1 MNLALKGYQSRILA
15 TLRDYLRE
23 VARTGDPR
31 NPFEKIV
38 AANAAKALPYIPVQ
52 IPGLAGVMPYVCLR
66 VPTGGGKTLI
76 AAHAI
81 GAAVKDYLRA
91 ERAVVL
97 WFVPSTPILEQT
109 LSALRNP
116 RHPYRHALVR
126 GDGAASPGLGE
137 VEVLTIEEALR
148 ITPATL
154 NGATVVIVATIQGF
168 RVDDT
173 TGRKV
178 YDPMNGQLDEHF
190 RAVPPDR
197 VADLEKGPDGQPAR
211 SLENVLRL
219 RRPIVIV
226 DEAHNVRTPLS
237 FATLGKLQPAC
248 ILEFTATPDREK
260 APSNV
265 LHRVSAAE
273 LKAAAMIKLPIRV
286 VTRPAGEW
294 ARLLSDAL
302 TLRRDLETIAG
313 REGQATG
320 EYLRPI
326 ALIQA
331 RDVEH
336 TVELKKHL
344 VAEHGLPEAEIKIC
358 TAKLDELKD
367 VRDLAAPECP
377 VRFILTVQK
386 LREGWDCPFAYV
398 LCSLQETRSPTA
410 IEQIVG
416 RVLRLPKASF
426 KREPALNEA
435 YVFSV
440 SPTLAEVL
448 GELKGA
454 LELHGFSGAEAE
466 RLILSGGNDG
476 GTLPLAAHPVVVAVH
491 PEDFDATLVAAHA
504 QALLGKV
511 SFDLKAGTLT
521 VQAPLTET
529 ERTWAT
535 ACVKAPAVQAQVT
548 AAAQTVADAV
558 AAWGA
563 GGRMAGNPGLQ
574 TRIEFKIP
582 LLAIRQGD
590 LLEPFEATHLLERP
604 WRLSERDATLTE
616 ALYPAKRAAG
626 EVGLVDVDQGS
637 GKVRTERTNT
647 VDFGD
652 DPDFVGRLHQQ
663 VMNLGGGGEWTL
675 ERLVTWL
682 DRNLFR
688 DPEERREIVGS
699 ESALFLRKALNGL
712 MAARGLP
719 DPAALV
725 LDRHRLAE
733 ALAQRI
739 RQHREAER
747 LAAFQALLLPDSEL
761 AVSDAMTLDL
771 AQTRYEP
778 SWYYDGGHR
787 FTKHYYA
794 PAPGELHSAGEEFEC
809 AAYLDGLPEVRTWV
823 RNLSKKGPFWLR
835 RSTANFYPDFV
846 CLLTDGR
853 VLAVEYKGAHLAT
866 ADEAKEKAAVG
877 AVWAARSG
885 GRCLFV
891 MPQGRELATI
901 RAAIRAGGV

>member
-504 QALLGKV
+504 PALLGKV

-548 AAAQTVADAV
+548 AAAQTVAVAV

-563 GGRMAGNPGLQ
+563 SGRMAGNPGLQ

-604 WRLSERDATLTE
+604 WRLSERDATLSE